1 MIFSEKKAKSAKIR
15 LAINLKILALIV
27 PVVLGSLFFVG
38 FVSYV
43 SFSRTISESVEEY
56 FTSIVHDIS
65 HQLEAINEKNFNAL
79 HFLSN
84 MDLFRS
90 ESVSLEEK
98 QVTLTAILKRLGEK
112 YENLAFYDKVGNS
125 ITSDGR
131 YVNLADRP
139 YFFNAIAGKRY
150 VSDPKL
156 SPYTNTVLQQYS
168 VPVYGSN
175 QETSGAIVMLINGNA
190 LYDTISKI
198 DLGNGFSPV
207 VVNQKSGSVIASVE
221 NEENTRVFNLLF
233 EKLKNQDS
241 NFGLFRDEKGR
252 CYIYSLFQI
261 ENTDWAVYA
270 AAPYEIYF
278 GELISIKR
286 KIFGIVL
293 FMVVLAVILVCI
305 FARLLVRPLKTVKDS
320 ILTISTGN
328 ADLTQRLPSPSN
340 DEIGDVVFGFNSFV
354 EKLQSIIKNLLNSK
368 EKLEDIDSSLQESTH
383 NASASIVQIA
393 SNIESVNSQII
404 TQAASVQETVGSI
417 NEISSNISSLEKMIE
432 TQSNCVTQ
440 ASSAVEEMIENIN
453 SVNVSVEKM
462 VDSFSL
468 LHKKSDFGV
477 SAQKDVNEKILQIE
491 EQSKMLQEA
500 NTAIADI
507 AAQTNLLAMNAAIEA
522 AHAGESGKGFS
533 VVADEIRK
541 LSETSSSQSKTI
553 GSELKKIQ
561 QTIDDIVQYS
571 AKTNEAF
578 SSVSE
583 NIRETNSIILQIQEA
598 MQEQQ
603 TGSTQI
609 IDSLSLMNNSTLEV
623 KMASQEMSVGNN
635 EIMKEIEKLQAATD
649 RIKTNV
655 FEMQKG
661 ISDMTSNGEA
671 LKHVSAKV
679 TESIGEISSEII
691 QFKV

>member
-1 MIFSEKKAKSAKIR
+1 MDFSEKKAKPAKFR
-15 LAINLKILALIV
+15 LAINFKIQALIV
-27 PVVLGSLFFVG
+27 PVVLGALFFVG
-38 FVSYV
+38 VIAYV
-43 SFSRTISESVEEY
+43 SFSRAITGNVKDY
-56 FTSIVHDIS
+56 FSSIAHDIS
-65 HQLEAINEKNFNAL
+65 HQIEAINEKNFNAL
-79 HFLSN
+79 YFLSN
-84 MDLFRS
+84 MDLIRS
-90 ESVSLEEK
+90 ETVPLEEK
-98 QVTLTAILKRLGEK
+98 QSALTAILKRLGKK
-112 YENLAFYDKVGNS
+112 YENLAFYDKGGNA

-131 YVNLADRP
+131 TVNLADRP
-139 YFFNAIAGKRY
+139 YFSNAIAGKRFI
-150 VSDPKL
+150 SDPTV

-168 VPVYGSN
+168 VPVYGEN
-175 QETSGAIVMLINGNA
+175 NETSGALVMLINGNS

-198 DLGNGFSPV
+198 DLGNGFFPV
-207 VVNQKSGSVIASVE
+207 VVNRKSGSVIASVK
-221 NEENTRVFNLLF
+221 NEENSQVFEFLF
-233 EKLKNQDS
+233 EKLEKQDS
-241 NFGLFRDEKGR
+241 HFDFFRDKNGR
-252 CYIYSLFQI
+252 RYIYSLFQI
-261 ENTDWAVYA
+261 ENTDWDVYA
-270 AAPYEIYF
+270 IAPYEIYF
-278 GELISIKR
+278 GHLISMKAR
-286 KIFGIVL
+286 LFGIVF
-293 FMVVLAVILVCI
+293 FMVILSVILVCL
-305 FARLLVRPLKTVKDS
+305 FARLLVKPLKIVKDS

-328 ADLTQRLPSPSN
+328 ADLTQRLPSFSN
-340 DEIGDVVFGFNSFV
+340 DEIGDVVFGFNTFV
-354 EKLQSIIKNLLNSK
+354 EKLQSIIKNLLISK
-368 EKLEDIDSSLQESTH
+368 ENLESIDTSLQESTH

-453 SVNVSVEKM
+453 SVNGSVEKM

-500 NTAIADI
+500 NTAIASI

-553 GSELKKIQ
+553 GCELKKIQ
-561 QTIDDIVQYS
+561 QTIDDIVQFS

-583 NIRETNSIILQIQEA
+583 NISETNSIILQIQNA

-603 TGSTQI
+603 AGSRQI

-623 KMASQEMSVGNN
+623 KMASQEMSVGNT
-635 EIMKEIEKLQAATD
+635 EIMKEIKKLQSATD
-649 RIKTNV
+649 MIKTNV

-661 ISDMTSNGEA
+661 VSDMTSNGEA
-671 LKHVSAKV
+671 LKHISAKV
-679 TESIGEISSEII
+679 TESIGQISSEII